1 MKGRN
6 GDWQK
11 SLSDDPELL
20 VSKLNQLHFQAIWIN
35 RNGYED
41 RGALLLSQLKSLGL
55 RVAIKDKNI
64 LVIGL
69 NKSDS

>member
-1 MKGRN
+1 MSILRATCT
-6 GDWQK
+6 
-11 SLSDDPELL
+11 LL
-20 VSKLNQLHFQAIWIN
+20 PSVGVMVSKLNQLHFQAIWIN

-69 NKSDS
+69 NKSES